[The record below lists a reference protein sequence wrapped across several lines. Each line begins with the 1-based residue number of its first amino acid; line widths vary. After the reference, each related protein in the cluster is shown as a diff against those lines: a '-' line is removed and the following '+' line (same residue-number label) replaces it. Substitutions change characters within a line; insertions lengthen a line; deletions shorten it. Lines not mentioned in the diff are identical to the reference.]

1 MIIPKLSHEIVVAK
15 VDKLVSDILNPN
27 ASISIQ
33 QIIEQLN
40 LYYRPMTLLLNDELV
55 YTNSIKWFIG
65 SCYIVC
71 GYCYPDEIIWDETM
85 TLKFL
90 QMLKF
95 YQYEYDTAMTDFS
108 FQEQRNSQSLK
119 EYMNYFLEKYARVL
133 IVRVDIKIKS
143 EFAHFVDV
151 ETFQGFM
158 KQLMRAIQRDREI
171 EQQRKAGKIANKDK
185 GCFEDLRGYAW
196 AIEQSVDNGG
206 LHCHLVLIY
215 NGDKRQRDWYLGEA
229 VGKRWVEITEGLGWY
244 NNGNTTECKRE
255 YKRRGILGIG
265 MIHKD
270 NLLEVK
276 NAIYAALYLTRP
288 NKYGQRLKAWTPNM
302 RTFGHGTYRTK
313 KRRGLPP
320 ITN

>member
-1 MIIPKLSHEIVVAK
+1 MIIPNLSHEMVVAK
-15 VDKLVSDILNPN
+15 VDKLVSDILKPN
-27 ASISIQ
+27 TRISIQ
-33 QIIEQLN
+33 QINEQLN
-40 LYYRPMTLLLNDELV
+40 LYYQPMTLLYNNDLEYV
-55 YTNSIKWFIG
+55 NSIKWFIG

-71 GYCYPDEIIWDETM
+71 DNYYPNEVIWDEAT
-85 TLKFL
+85 TQRFL
-90 QMLKF
+90 QALIF
-95 YQYEYDTAMTDFS
+95 YQYEYATAMTDFA
-108 FQEQRNSQSLK
+108 FQEQRNRKSLLD
-119 EYMNYFLEKYARVL
+119 YINYFLEKYTRVL
-133 IVRVDIKIKS
+133 IVRVDVKIKS
-143 EFAHFVDV
+143 EFSHLVSV

-158 KQLMRAIQRDREI
+158 NQLMKAIQRDKET
-171 EQQRKAGKIANKDK
+171 EKKRKTNSNMNIDK

-196 AIEQSVDNGG
+196 AIEQGVDNGG

-215 NGDKRQRDWYLGEA
+215 NADKRQQDWYLGEA

-255 YKRRGILGIG
+255 YKRRGTLGVG
-265 MIHKD
+265 MIHRD

-288 NKYGQRLKAWTPNM
+288 DKYGQRLKAWTPNM

-320 ITN
+320 IAN